1 MIRGSAT
8 SLRFAA
14 FAALGAALAAAQD
27 NVMAPPAANVMA
39 PRAGAAGTPAAP
51 HFVRLDAFDFRAL
64 LPAPPAAGSL
74 EARADLET
82 AALAITPQKQRRIQ
96 RAVHH
101 WLARHPR
108 STGCALRADAILIA
122 PGQLPRRIAGVF
134 DLSIG

>member
-1 MIRGSAT
+1 MS
-8 SLRFAA
+8 
-14 FAALGAALAAAQD
+14 GARRR
-27 NVMAPPAANVMA
+27 AANA
-39 PRAGAAGTPAAP
+39 YGLRAETIADLWLRA
-51 HFVRLDAFDFRAL
+51 HFYRILARNYRVRGGEIDIVAQRGHLIVFV
-64 LPAPPAAGSL
+64 
-74 EARADLET
+74 EVKARADLET

-134 DLSIG
+134 ELSIG

>member
-1 MIRGSAT
+1 MSDAKRAARAFGLRAETLATLWLRAQLFTIIDRNYRVQGGEIDIVAQRGH
-8 SLRFAA
+8 LI
-14 FAALGAALAAAQD
+14 
-27 NVMAPPAANVMA
+27 V
-39 PRAGAAGTPAAP
+39 
-51 HFVRLDAFDFRAL
+51 FV
-64 LPAPPAAGSL
+64 
-74 EARADLET
+74 EVKARADLET

-134 DLSIG
+134 DLSVG

>member
-1 MIRGSAT
+1 MSDARRAARAFGLRAETLATLWLRAQLFTILDRNYRVQGGEIDIVAQRGH
-8 SLRFAA
+8 LI
-14 FAALGAALAAAQD
+14 
-27 NVMAPPAANVMA
+27 V
-39 PRAGAAGTPAAP
+39 
-51 HFVRLDAFDFRAL
+51 FV
-64 LPAPPAAGSL
+64 
-74 EARADLET
+74 EVKARADLET

-134 DLSIG
+134 DLSVG